1 MLIVSNAL
9 TIGAMLVFR
18 QSLRALEIPIQ
29 NGSAID
35 FGTVGMFT
43 ALAVCFTLLAGLTGF
58 FKRYWI
64 IGTSRR
70 VEADLRSDLFRHLQ
84 RLPRTYYDRART
96 GDLMSRATSD
106 IEAARMALGPAI
118 MYLTDAV
125 MKIGFAVPALLWLN
139 AGLTLWSV
147 PALAGIG
154 VGLLFIAPRLHKAS
168 RVAQDQLAAVSARA
182 QESFAGVR
190 VIKSFATED
199 REDAVMQRLSADYLA
214 ANVRLAR
221 MRGMMIAWIS
231 LFGGI
236 AVILGLYHGARDVI
250 DGRFDIAGLLTFQ
263 SLLMALIWPMMAF
276 GWTLSMVQRGA
287 AGLDRIAMVLSETP
301 EPASDSRKSAGVIRG
316 DLQVRG
322 LSFAYNGQPVLES
335 VDFELAAGKTLGI
348 VGPTGS
354 GKSTLVS
361 LLPRLYSPPRG
372 SILLDGTD
380 VCDMQLSDLR
390 GAFAV
395 VPQEAFL
402 FSATLRDNVR
412 FARPDADERVVQDA
426 AEASRLAVDLHQIP
440 GGLDAV
446 VGERGVTL
454 SGGQR
459 QRTALARA
467 LAADAP
473 ILILDDALSAVDAET
488 EAAILENLERE
499 RKARSL
505 LIVAHRV
512 SAVRDAD
519 LILYLKDGRVHES
532 GTHDELV
539 AAGGEY
545 ADLAR
550 RQELEAQIEGMEP

>member
-1 MLIVSNAL
+1 MLVVSNAL

-29 NGSAID
+29 NETAID
-35 FGTVGMFT
+35 FGAVGVFT
-43 ALAVCFTLLAGLTGF
+43 ALAISFTLLAGLTGF

-64 IGTSRR
+64 IGTSRH

-84 RLPRTYYDRART
+84 RLPKTYYDRSRT

-125 MKIGFAVPALLWLN
+125 LKIGFAIPALLWLN
-139 AGLTLWSV
+139 ASLTFWSV

-154 VGLLFIAPRLHKAS
+154 VGLLFIAPRLHHAA
-168 RVAQDQLAAVSARA
+168 RAAQDQLAAVSARA

-190 VIKSFATED
+190 VVKSFATED

-221 MRGMMIAWIS
+221 MRGLMIGWIS

-236 AVILGLYHGARDVI
+236 AVILGLYHGALDVI
-250 DGRFDIAGLLTFQ
+250 DGRFDISGLLTFQ

-276 GWTLSMVQRGA
+276 GWTLSLVQRGA
-287 AGLDRIAMVLSETP
+287 AGLDRLAVVFSESP
-301 EPASDSRKSAGVIRG
+301 EASADGKPARVTKG

-322 LSFAYNGQPVLES
+322 LNFAYNGQPVLES
-335 VDFELAAGKTLGI
+335 VSFDLAAGKTLGI

-354 GKSTLVS
+354 GKSTLIS
-361 LLPRLYSPPRG
+361 LLPRLYDPPRG
-372 SILLDGTD
+372 SILLDGID

-390 GAFAV
+390 AAFAV

-402 FSATLRDNVR
+402 FSTTLRDNVR
-412 FARPDADERVVQDA
+412 FARPGADESVVLA
-426 AEASRLAVDLHQIP
+426 ASEASRLAADLDQIP

-459 QRTALARA
+459 QRAALARA

-499 RKARSL
+499 RAARSL

-539 AAGGEY
+539 ASCGEY
-545 ADLAR
+545 AELAR
-550 RQELEAQIEGMEP
+550 RQELEAQIEGMDP